1 MTSDDIIA
9 RGAVFS
15 RKEFTVLFF
24 LFDKLAN
31 CCVAPR
37 EISEN
42 ASATGRLSH
51 ASMEHPA
58 GFEPAI
64 SELQSLALPTWL
76 RVHRMLFYL
85 NEKGKAYNPSI
96 KGMF

>member
-1 MTSDDIIA
+1 MKTL
-9 RGAVFS
+9 
-15 RKEFTVLFF
+15 T
-24 LFDKLAN
+24 
-31 CCVAPR
+31 PR
-37 EISEN
+37 EGFLMLAYGAAWARVSL
-42 ASATGRLSH
+42 ARLPRTVILSDIL
-51 ASMEHPA
+51 EHPA

-64 SELQSLALPTWL
+64 SELQSLALPAWL